1 MARGLNRVTLVGTL
15 TQDPELRYTAGGLAV
30 LELNLAGNDVLT
42 DEQGQTREP
51 AWYHRVKLLGKS
63 AEFWGDTL
71 KAGMALFV
79 EGRLEYRSWEQDGQ
93 KKSSLDIRADRME
106 VVSLEGKRGQLTVTD
121 ARGQERLK
129 DGLNHVMLVGNLTR
143 DPELRY
149 TPQGTA
155 VTRLSLAVNEKF
167 TTRQG
172 GDQEKVHYVEAQ
184 AWRELAEFAAELKKG
199 DGAFLIGRLV
209 NDSWTAQDGTRRYTT
224 RVELSRLERLTRG
237 TGQSTGGNSSHSIG
251 SGQAQNAL
259 GAKGRTGKVDIDEGL
274 VDDFPP
280 EEDLPF

>member
-30 LELNLAGNDVLT
+30 MELNLAGNDVVT

-79 EGRLEYRSWEQDGQ
+79 DGKLEYRAWEQDGQ

-106 VVSLEGKRGQLTVTD
+106 IVSLEGKRGQVTVTD

-224 RVELSRLERLTRG
+224 RVELSRLERLARG
-237 TGQSTGGNSSHSIG
+237 TGQNTGGNSSQSAA
-251 SGQAQNAL
+251 SA
-259 GAKGRTGKVDIDEGL
+259 AKGRTGKVDIDEGL
-274 VDDFPP
+274 IDDFPP

>member
-30 LELNLAGNDVLT
+30 MELNLAGNDIVT
-42 DEQGQTREP
+42 DETGQTREP

-71 KAGMALFV
+71 KAGMALYV
-79 EGRLEYRSWEQDGQ
+79 EGKLEYRSWEQDGQ

-106 VVSLEGKRGQLTVTD
+106 IVSLEGKRGQLTVTD
-121 ARGQERLK
+121 SRGQERLR
-129 DGLNHVMLVGNLTR
+129 DALNHVMLVGNLTR

-155 VTRLSLAVNEKF
+155 VTRLSLAVNEKY
-167 TTRQG
+167 TTKQG
-172 GDQEKVHYVEAQ
+172 EQEKVHYVEAQ

-224 RVELSRLERLTRG
+224 RVEASRLERLARG
-237 TGQSTGGNSSHSIG
+237 TQGAAGGVGSQVAGVAQPVSS
-251 SGQAQNAL
+251 
-259 GAKGRTGKVDIDEGL
+259 KGRAGKVDIDEGL

>member
-1 MARGLNRVTLVGTL
+1 VGTL

-30 LELNLAGNDVLT
+30 MELNLAGNDVVT

-51 AWYHRVKLLGKS
+51 AWYHRIKLLGKS

-79 EGRLEYRSWEQDGQ
+79 EGKLEYRSWEQEGQ
-93 KKSSLDIRADRME
+93 KKSSLEIRADRME
-106 VVSLEGKRGQLTVTD
+106 IVSLDGKRGQVTVTD

-172 GDQEKVHYVEAQ
+172 GEQEKVHYVEAQ

-224 RVELSRLERLTRG
+224 RVELNRLERLARG
-237 TGQSTGGNSSHSIG
+237 TGQSTGGNSSQSV
-251 SGQAQNAL
+251 ATA
-259 GAKGRTGKVDIDEGL
+259 AKGRAGKVDIDEGL

>member
-1 MARGLNRVTLVGTL
+1 MARGLNRVTIVGTL

-30 LELNLAGNDVLT
+30 MELNLAGNDVVI

-51 AWYHRVKLLGKS
+51 AWYHRIKLLGKS

-79 EGRLEYRSWEQDGQ
+79 EGKLEYRSWEQEGQ
-93 KKSSLDIRADRME
+93 KKSSLEIRADRME
-106 VVSLEGKRGQLTVTD
+106 IVSLEGKRGQVTVTD

-172 GDQEKVHYVEAQ
+172 GEQEKVHYVEAQ

-224 RVELSRLERLTRG
+224 RVELSRLERLARG
-237 TGQSTGGNSSHSIG
+237 TGQSTGGNSSQSV
-251 SGQAQNAL
+251 ATA
-259 GAKGRTGKVDIDEGL
+259 AKGRTGKVDIDEGL

>member
-30 LELNLAGNDVLT
+30 MELNLAGNDLVT

-71 KAGMALFV
+71 KAGMALFID
-79 EGRLEYRSWEQDGQ
+79 GKLEYRAWEQEGQ
-93 KKSSLDIRADRME
+93 KRSALEIRADRME
-106 VVSLEGKRGQLTVTD
+106 VVSLEGKRGQVTVTD
-121 ARGQERLK
+121 ARGQERLRE
-129 DGLNHVMLVGNLTR
+129 GLNQVMLVGNLTR

-155 VTRLSLAVNEKF
+155 VTRLAIAVNEKIM
-167 TTRQG
+167 TRQG
-172 GDQEKVHYVEAQ
+172 GEQEKVHYIEAQ

-199 DGAFLIGRLV
+199 DAAFLMGRLV

-224 RVELSRLERLTRG
+224 RVELSRLERLARG
-237 TGQSTGGNSSHSIG
+237 TGQNSGGTSSQS
-251 SGQAQNAL
+251 AAL
-259 GAKGRTGKVDIDEGL
+259 ADKGRAGKVDIDEGL
-274 VDDFPP
+274 EDDFPP

>member
-1 MARGLNRVTLVGTL
+1 MARGLNRVSLVGTL

-30 LELNLAGNDVLT
+30 MELNLGGNDVVT

-63 AEFWGDTL
+63 AEFWGDSL
-71 KAGMALFV
+71 KAGTPLYID
-79 EGRLEYRSWEQDGQ
+79 GKIEYRSWEQDGQ
-93 KKSSLDIRADRME
+93 KRSSLDIKADRVE
-106 VVSLEGKRGQLTVTD
+106 IVSLDGKRGQVTVTD
-121 ARGQERLK
+121 ARGQERLR

-155 VTRLSLAVNEKF
+155 VTRLSLAVNEKYMSK
-167 TTRQG
+167 G
-172 GDQEKVHYVEAQ
+172 AEQEKVHYVEAQ

-224 RVELSRLERLTRG
+224 RVEASRLERLARG
-237 TGQSTGGNSSHSIG
+237 TQGNTGGMG
-251 SGQAQNAL
+251 SQVSGAPQAAST
-259 GAKGRTGKVDIDEGL
+259 KGRAGKVDIDEGL

>member
-30 LELNLAGNDVLT
+30 MELNLAGNDVVT

-79 EGRLEYRSWEQDGQ
+79 EGKLEYRSWEQDGQ
-93 KKSSLDIRADRME
+93 KKSSLEIRADRME
-106 VVSLEGKRGQLTVTD
+106 IVSLEGKRGQVTVTD

-199 DGAFLIGRLV
+199 DGAFLMGRLV

-224 RVELSRLERLTRG
+224 RVELSRLERLARG
-237 TGQSTGGNSSHSIG
+237 TGQSTGGNSSQSAA
-251 SGQAQNAL
+251 SA
-259 GAKGRTGKVDIDEGL
+259 AKGRAGKVDIEEGL
-274 VDDFPP
+274 EDDFPP

>member
-30 LELNLAGNDVLT
+30 MELNLAGNDVVT
-42 DEQGQTREP
+42 DEQGQSREP

-79 EGRLEYRSWEQDGQ
+79 DGKLEYRAWEQDGQ
-93 KKSSLDIRADRME
+93 KKSSLEIRADRME
-106 VVSLEGKRGQLTVTD
+106 IVSLEGKRGQVTVTD

-129 DGLNHVMLVGNLTR
+129 DGLNQVMLVGNLTR

-172 GDQEKVHYVEAQ
+172 GEQEKVHYVEAQ
-184 AWRELAEFAAELKKG
+184 AWRELAEYAAELKKG
-199 DGAFLIGRLV
+199 DGAFLMGRLV

-224 RVELSRLERLTRG
+224 RVELSRLERLARG
-237 TGQSTGGNSSHSIG
+237 TGQNTGGNSSQMASP
-251 SGQAQNAL
+251 
-259 GAKGRTGKVDIDEGL
+259 AKGRAGKVDIEEGL
-274 VDDFPP
+274 EDDFPP

>member
-30 LELNLAGNDVLT
+30 MELNLAGNDVVT

-79 EGRLEYRSWEQDGQ
+79 DGKLEYRAWEQDGQ
-93 KKSSLDIRADRME
+93 KKSSLEIRADRME
-106 VVSLEGKRGQLTVTD
+106 IVSLEGKRGQVTITD

-129 DGLNHVMLVGNLTR
+129 DGLNQVMLVGNLTR

-172 GDQEKVHYVEAQ
+172 GEQEKVHYVEAQ

-224 RVELSRLERLTRG
+224 RVELSRLERLARG
-237 TGQSTGGNSSHSIG
+237 TGQSTGGNSSQS
-251 SGQAQNAL
+251 AAAA
-259 GAKGRTGKVDIDEGL
+259 AKGRTGKVDIDEGL

>member
-1 MARGLNRVTLVGTL
+1 MARGLNRVTLIGTL

-30 LELNLAGNDVLT
+30 MELNLAGNDIVT

-71 KAGMALFV
+71 KAGMPLYV
-79 EGRLEYRSWEQDGQ
+79 EGKIEYRAWEQDGQ
-93 KKSSLDIRADRME
+93 KRSSLEIKADRME
-106 VVSLEGKRGQLTVTD
+106 IVSLEGKRGQLTVTD

-129 DGLNHVMLVGNLTR
+129 DGLNHIMLVGNLTR
-143 DPELRY
+143 DPELKY

-155 VTRLSLAVNEKF
+155 VTRISMAVNEKF
-167 TTRQG
+167 VNKGQE
-172 GDQEKVHYVEAQ
+172 QEKVHYVEAQ
-184 AWRELAEFAAELKKG
+184 AWRDLADFAAELKKG

-224 RVELSRLERLTRG
+224 RVECSRLERLARG
-237 TGQSTGGNSSHSIG
+237 TGSSTGGNSS
-251 SGQAQNAL
+251 QAGGVGVTANSAP
-259 GAKGRTGKVDIDEGL
+259 KGRAGKVDIDEGL
-274 VDDFPP
+274 EDFPP

>member
-30 LELNLAGNDVLT
+30 MELNLAGNDVVT

-79 EGRLEYRSWEQDGQ
+79 DGKLEYRAWEQDGQ

-106 VVSLEGKRGQLTVTD
+106 IVSLEGKRGQVTVTD

-172 GDQEKVHYVEAQ
+172 GEQEKVHYVEAQ

-224 RVELSRLERLTRG
+224 RVELSRLERLARG
-237 TGQSTGGNSSHSIG
+237 TGQSTGGNSSQSAAI
-251 SGQAQNAL
+251 A
-259 GAKGRTGKVDIDEGL
+259 AKGRTGKVDIDEGL
-274 VDDFPP
+274 EDDFPP

>member
-15 TQDPELRYTAGGLAV
+15 TQAPELRYTPGGLAV
-30 LELNLAGNDVLT
+30 MELNLAGNDTVV

-51 AWYHRVKLLGKS
+51 AWYHRVKLLGKQ
-63 AEFWGDTL
+63 AEFWGDSL
-71 KAGMALFV
+71 KAGMALYID
-79 EGRLEYRSWEQDGQ
+79 GKIEYRSWEQEGQ
-93 KKSSLDIRADRME
+93 KRSSLDIKADRIE
-106 VVSLEGKRGQLTVTD
+106 IVDNEGKRGQLTVTD
-121 ARGQERLK
+121 AKGQERLK
-129 DGLNHVMLVGNLTR
+129 DGLNHIVLVGNLTR

-155 VTRLSLAVNEKF
+155 VTRMSMAVNEKYI
-167 TTRQG
+167 TKG
-172 GDQEKVHYVEAQ
+172 AEQEKVHYVEVQ

-224 RVELSRLERLTRG
+224 RVEANRLERLTRG
-237 TGQSTGGNSSHSIG
+237 TQGNTGGMG
-251 SGQAQNAL
+251 SLAPE
-259 GAKGRTGKVDIDEGL
+259 GAKAPREAAAVRTGKVDIDEGL
-274 VDDFPP
+274 EDFPP

>member
-30 LELNLAGNDVLT
+30 MELNLAGNDIVT
-42 DEQGQTREP
+42 DEQGQSREP

-79 EGRLEYRSWEQDGQ
+79 DGKLEYRAWEQDGQ
-93 KKSSLDIRADRME
+93 KKSSLEIRADRME
-106 VVSLEGKRGQLTVTD
+106 IVSLEGKRGQVTVTD

-172 GDQEKVHYVEAQ
+172 GEQEKVHYVEAQ

-199 DGAFLIGRLV
+199 DGAFLMGRLV

-224 RVELSRLERLTRG
+224 RVELSRLERLARG
-237 TGQSTGGNSSHSIG
+237 TGQSTGGNG
-251 SGQAQNAL
+251 SQMASA
-259 GAKGRTGKVDIDEGL
+259 AKGRAGKVDIEEGL
-274 VDDFPP
+274 EDDFPP

>member
-15 TQDPELRYTAGGLAV
+15 IQDPELRYTPGGLAV
-30 LELNLAGNDVLT
+30 MEINLAGNDIVT

-51 AWYHRVKLLGKS
+51 AWYHRIKLLGKS

-79 EGRLEYRSWEQDGQ
+79 DGRLEYRSWEQDGQ
-93 KKSSLDIRADRME
+93 KKSSLEIRADRME
-106 VVSLEGKRGQLTVTD
+106 IVSLEGKRGQVTITD

-129 DGLNHVMLVGNLTR
+129 DGYNHVMLVGNLTR

-155 VTRLSLAVNEKF
+155 VTRLSLAINEKY

-172 GDQEKVHYVEAQ
+172 GEQEKVHYVEAQ
-184 AWRELAEFAAELKKG
+184 AWRELAEYAAELKKG

-209 NDSWTAQDGTRRYTT
+209 NDSWTAQDGTRRFTT
-224 RVELSRLERLTRG
+224 RVELSRLERLARG
-237 TGQSTGGNSSHSIG
+237 TGQSTGGNSSQMASI
-251 SGQAQNAL
+251 
-259 GAKGRTGKVDIDEGL
+259 AKGRTGKVDIEEGL
-274 VDDFPP
+274 EDDFPP

>member
-30 LELNLAGNDVLT
+30 MELNLAGNDIVT
-42 DEQGQTREP
+42 DEQGQSREP

-79 EGRLEYRSWEQDGQ
+79 DGKLEYRAWEQDGQ
-93 KKSSLDIRADRME
+93 KKSSLEIRADRME
-106 VVSLEGKRGQLTVTD
+106 IVSLEGKRGQVTVTD

-172 GDQEKVHYVEAQ
+172 GEQEKVHYVEAQ

-199 DGAFLIGRLV
+199 DGAFLMGRLV

-224 RVELSRLERLTRG
+224 RVELSRLERLARG
-237 TGQSTGGNSSHSIG
+237 TGQSTGGNSSQMAST
-251 SGQAQNAL
+251 
-259 GAKGRTGKVDIDEGL
+259 AKGRAGKVDIEEGL
-274 VDDFPP
+274 EDDFPP

>member
-30 LELNLAGNDVLT
+30 MELNLAGNDLVT

-71 KAGMALFV
+71 KAGMALFID
-79 EGRLEYRSWEQDGQ
+79 GRLEYRAWEQEGQ
-93 KKSSLDIRADRME
+93 KRSALEIRADRIE
-106 VVSLEGKRGQLTVTD
+106 VVSLEGKRGQVTVTD

-129 DGLNHVMLVGNLTR
+129 EGLNQVMLVGNLTR

-155 VTRLSLAVNEKF
+155 VTRLAIAVNEKI

-172 GDQEKVHYVEAQ
+172 GEQERVHYIEAQ

-199 DGAFLIGRLV
+199 DGAFLMGRLV

-224 RVELSRLERLTRG
+224 RVELSRLERLARG
-237 TGQSTGGNSSHSIG
+237 TGQNSGGTSSQS
-251 SGQAQNAL
+251 AAL
-259 GAKGRTGKVDIDEGL
+259 ADKGRAGKVDIDEGL
-274 VDDFPP
+274 EDDFPP

>member
-15 TQDPELRYTAGGLAV
+15 TQDPELRYTPGGLAV
-30 LELNLAGNDVLT
+30 MELNLAGNDVVT

-79 EGRLEYRSWEQDGQ
+79 DGKLEYRAWEQDGQ

-106 VVSLEGKRGQLTVTD
+106 IVSLEGKRGQVTVTD

-129 DGLNHVMLVGNLTR
+129 DGLNQVMLVGNLTR

-155 VTRLSLAVNEKF
+155 VTRLSLAVNEKI

-172 GDQEKVHYVEAQ
+172 GEQEKVHYVEAQ

-199 DGAFLIGRLV
+199 DGAFLMGRLV

-224 RVELSRLERLTRG
+224 RVELSRLERLARG
-237 TGQSTGGNSSHSIG
+237 TGQSTGGNSSQMAST
-251 SGQAQNAL
+251 
-259 GAKGRTGKVDIDEGL
+259 AKGRAGKVDIEEGL
-274 VDDFPP
+274 EEDFPP

>member
-15 TQDPELRYTAGGLAV
+15 TQDPEMRYTAGGLAV
-30 LELNLAGNDVLT
+30 MELNLAGNDVVT
-42 DEQGQTREP
+42 DEQGQTREL
-51 AWYHRVKLLGKS
+51 AWYHRIKLLGKS
-63 AEFWGDTL
+63 AEYWGDTL
-71 KAGMALFV
+71 KAGMALYV
-79 EGRLEYRSWEQDGQ
+79 EGKLEYRSWEQEGQ
-93 KKSSLDIRADRME
+93 KKSSLEIRADRME
-106 VVSLEGKRGQLTVTD
+106 VVSLEGKRGQVTVTD

-129 DGLNHVMLVGNLTR
+129 DGLNHVMLVGNVTR

-224 RVELSRLERLTRG
+224 RVELSRLERLARG
-237 TGQSTGGNSSHSIG
+237 TGQSAGGNSSQSAA
-251 SGQAQNAL
+251 SA
-259 GAKGRTGKVDIDEGL
+259 AKGRAGKVDIDEGL

>member
-30 LELNLAGNDVLT
+30 MELNLAGNDVVT

-71 KAGMALFV
+71 KAGMALFM
-79 EGRLEYRSWEQDGQ
+79 EGKLEYRSWEQDGQ
-93 KKSSLDIRADRME
+93 KKSSLEIRADRME
-106 VVSLEGKRGQLTVTD
+106 IVSLEGKRGQVTVTD

-199 DGAFLIGRLV
+199 DGAFLMGRLV

-224 RVELSRLERLTRG
+224 RVELSRLERLARG
-237 TGQSTGGNSSHSIG
+237 TGQSTGGNSSQSAA
-251 SGQAQNAL
+251 SA
-259 GAKGRTGKVDIDEGL
+259 AKGRAGKVDIEEGL
-274 VDDFPP
+274 EDDFPP

>member
-15 TQDPELRYTAGGLAV
+15 TQDPELRYTPGGLAV
-30 LELNLAGNDVLT
+30 MELNLAGNDLIT

-51 AWYHRVKLLGKS
+51 AWYHRVKLLGRM

-79 EGRLEYRSWEQDGQ
+79 DGRLEYRAWEQDGN
-93 KKSSLDIRADRME
+93 KKSSLEIRADRME
-106 VVSLEGKRGQLTVTD
+106 IVSLEGKRGQVTITD

-129 DGLNHVMLVGNLTR
+129 NGLNQVMLVGNLTR

-155 VTRLSLAVNEKF
+155 VTRFSLAIDEKYA
-167 TTRQG
+167 TRQG
-172 GDQEKVHYVEAQ
+172 GEQEKVHYVEAQ
-184 AWRELAEFAAELKKG
+184 AWRELAEYAAELKKG

-224 RVELSRLERLTRG
+224 RVEASRLERLARG
-237 TGQSTGGNSSHSIG
+237 TGQNTGGDSSQMAST
-251 SGQAQNAL
+251 
-259 GAKGRTGKVDIDEGL
+259 AKGRAGKVDIEEGL
-274 VDDFPP
+274 EEDFPP

>member
-30 LELNLAGNDVLT
+30 MELNLAGNDVVT

-51 AWYHRVKLLGKS
+51 AWYHRIKLLGKS

-79 EGRLEYRSWEQDGQ
+79 EGKLEYRSWEQDGQ
-93 KKSSLDIRADRME
+93 KKSSLEIRADRME
-106 VVSLEGKRGQLTVTD
+106 IVSLEGKRGQLTVTD

-172 GDQEKVHYVEAQ
+172 GEQEKVHYVEAQ

-224 RVELSRLERLTRG
+224 RVELSRLERLARG
-237 TGQSTGGNSSHSIG
+237 TGQSTGGHSS
-251 SGQAQNAL
+251 QNAAPA
-259 GAKGRTGKVDIDEGL
+259 AKGRAGKVDIEEGL

>member
-30 LELNLAGNDVLT
+30 MELNLAGNDLVT

-71 KAGMALFV
+71 KAGMALFID
-79 EGRLEYRSWEQDGQ
+79 GRLEYRAWEQEGQ
-93 KKSSLDIRADRME
+93 KRSALEIRADRIE
-106 VVSLEGKRGQLTVTD
+106 VVSLEGKRGQVTVTD

-129 DGLNHVMLVGNLTR
+129 EGLNQVMLVGNLTR

-155 VTRLSLAVNEKF
+155 VTRLAIAVNEKI

-172 GDQEKVHYVEAQ
+172 GEQERVHYIEAQ

-199 DGAFLIGRLV
+199 DGAFLMGRLV

-224 RVELSRLERLTRG
+224 RVELSRLERLARG
-237 TGQSTGGNSSHSIG
+237 TGQNSGGTS
-251 SGQAQNAL
+251 AQSAAL
-259 GAKGRTGKVDIDEGL
+259 ADKGRAGKVDIDEGL
-274 VDDFPP
+274 EDDFPP

>member
-30 LELNLAGNDVLT
+30 MELNLGGNDTVT
-42 DEQGQTREP
+42 DETGQTREP

-63 AEFWGDTL
+63 AEYWGDSL
-71 KAGMALFV
+71 KAGMALYI
-79 EGRLEYRSWEQDGQ
+79 EGKLEYRSWEQEGQ
-93 KKSSLDIRADRME
+93 KKSSLDIRADRIE
-106 VVSLEGKRGQLTVTD
+106 LVSLDGKRGQLTVTD
-121 ARGQERLK
+121 ARGQERLR
-129 DGLNHVMLVGNLTR
+129 DALNHVTLVGNLTR

-184 AWRELAEFAAELKKG
+184 AWRDLAEFAAELKKG

-224 RVELSRLERLTRG
+224 RVEVSRLERLTRG
-237 TGQSTGGNSSHSIG
+237 TQGAGGGG
-251 SGQAQNAL
+251 SQEAGAGPRAQAMPAQ
-259 GAKGRTGKVDIDEGL
+259 KGRAGKVDIEEGL
-274 VDDFPP
+274 EDDFPP

>member
-15 TQDPELRYTAGGLAV
+15 TQDPELRYTPGGLAV
-30 LELNLAGNDVLT
+30 MELNLAGNDLVT

-79 EGRLEYRSWEQDGQ
+79 DGKLEYRSWEQEGQ
-93 KKSSLDIRADRME
+93 KKSSLEIRADRME
-106 VVSLEGKRGQLTVTD
+106 IVSLEGKRGQVTVTD

-149 TPQGTA
+149 TPQGTG
-155 VTRLSLAVNEKF
+155 VTRLSLAINEKS

-172 GDQEKVHYVEAQ
+172 GEQERVHYVEAQ

-199 DGAFLIGRLV
+199 DGAFLMGRLV

-224 RVELSRLERLTRG
+224 RVELSRLERLARG
-237 TGQSTGGNSSHSIG
+237 TGQKTGGNSS
-251 SGQAQNAL
+251 QLAP
-259 GAKGRTGKVDIDEGL
+259 AKGRAGKVDIEEGL
-274 VDDFPP
+274 EDDFPP

>member
-30 LELNLAGNDVLT
+30 MELNLAGNDLVT

-71 KAGMALFV
+71 RAGMAIFV
-79 EGRLEYRSWEQDGQ
+79 DGKLEYRAWEQDGQ
-93 KKSSLDIRADRME
+93 KKSSLEIRAERME
-106 VVSLEGKRGQLTVTD
+106 IVSLEGKRGPVTVTD

-172 GDQEKVHYVEAQ
+172 GEQEKVHYVEAQ

-224 RVELSRLERLTRG
+224 RVELSRLERLARG
-237 TGQSTGGNSSHSIG
+237 TGQSTGGNSSQS
-251 SGQAQNAL
+251 AATA
-259 GAKGRTGKVDIDEGL
+259 AKGRTGKVDIDEGL
-274 VDDFPP
+274 QDDFPP

>member
-1 MARGLNRVTLVGTL
+1 MDMARGLNRVTLIGTL

-30 LELNLAGNDVLT
+30 MELNLAGNDVVT

-79 EGRLEYRSWEQDGQ
+79 EGKLEYRAWEQDGQ
-93 KKSSLDIRADRME
+93 KKSSLEIRAERME
-106 VVSLEGKRGQLTVTD
+106 VVSLEGKRGQVTVTD

-172 GDQEKVHYVEAQ
+172 GEQEKVHYVEAQ
-184 AWRELAEFAAELKKG
+184 AWRELAEYAAELKKG

-224 RVELSRLERLTRG
+224 RVELSRLERLARG
-237 TGQSTGGNSSHSIG
+237 TGQNTGGHSSQS
-251 SGQAQNAL
+251 AAAA
-259 GAKGRTGKVDIDEGL
+259 AKGRAGKVDIEEGL
-274 VDDFPP
+274 EDDFPP

>member
-1 MARGLNRVTLVGTL
+1 M
-15 TQDPELRYTAGGLAV
+15 D
-30 LELNLAGNDVLT
+30 LNLAGNDIVT

-51 AWYHRVKLLGKS
+51 AWYHRIKLLGKS

-79 EGRLEYRSWEQDGQ
+79 DGRLEYRSWEQDGQ

-106 VVSLEGKRGQLTVTD
+106 IVSLEGKRGQVTITD

-129 DGLNHVMLVGNLTR
+129 DGYNHVMLVGNLTR

-155 VTRLSLAVNEKF
+155 VTRLSLAINEKY

-172 GDQEKVHYVEAQ
+172 GEQEKVHYVEAQ
-184 AWRELAEFAAELKKG
+184 AWRELAEYAAELKKG

-209 NDSWTAQDGTRRYTT
+209 NDSWTAQDGTRRFTT
-224 RVELSRLERLTRG
+224 RVELSRLERLARG
-237 TGQSTGGNSSHSIG
+237 TGQSTGGNSSQMASI
-251 SGQAQNAL
+251 
-259 GAKGRTGKVDIDEGL
+259 AKGRTGKVDIEEGL
-274 VDDFPP
+274 EDDFPP